1 MNFKLFEEVVLKRG
15 HAQANLKQGD
25 LATIVE
31 VVKINN

>member
-15 HAQANLKQGD
+15 HAQTNLKQGD

-31 VVKINN
+31 GVKN